1 MTLLIPIKTYLNNYF
16 NIYSQITMLEGYID
30 ILEQAIIEN
39 VRELEEPSREYT
51 MSETKW
57 MQGYTQALKDVLTD
71 LMDQKKN
78 DDFNFSALYKFNL
91 N

>member
-1 MTLLIPIKTYLNNYF
+1 
-16 NIYSQITMLEGYID
+16 MLEGYID

-39 VRELEEPSREYT
+39 VKELEEPSREYT

-57 MQGYTQALKDVLTD
+57 MEGYTQALKDVLAD
-71 LMDQKKN
+71 LIEQKRQ
-78 DDFNFSALYKFNL
+78 DNFKYSALYKFNL

>member
-1 MTLLIPIKTYLNNYF
+1 
-16 NIYSQITMLEGYID
+16 MLEDYID

-51 MSETKW
+51 MSENKW
-57 MQGYTQALKDVLTD
+57 MEGYTQALKDVLAD
-71 LMDQKKN
+71 LIEQKRTKN
-78 DDFNFSALYKFNL
+78 TQYSTFYKFNL

>member
-1 MTLLIPIKTYLNNYF
+1 
-16 NIYSQITMLEGYID
+16 MLDNYID

-39 VRELEEPSREYT
+39 VREIESPSREYT

-78 DDFNFSALYKFNL
+78 NNTDFSALYKFNL